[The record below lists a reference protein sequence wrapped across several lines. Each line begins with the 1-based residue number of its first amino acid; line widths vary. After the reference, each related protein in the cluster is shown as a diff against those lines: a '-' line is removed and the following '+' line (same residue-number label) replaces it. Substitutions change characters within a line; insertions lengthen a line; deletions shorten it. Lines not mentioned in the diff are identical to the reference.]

1 MKPLDR
7 DIIKNKKSTTILT
20 EEALKDVI
28 PYPSYYLDKPFQVE
42 RDILI
47 FAMRYALGR
56 MTFAPLTVIDNIKHN
71 IDLFMPNDLKI
82 LIKDIDEQASLG
94 YGMDC
99 DEKVW
104 LGFKKYLLDILED
117 KI

>member
-1 MKPLDR
+1 M
-7 DIIKNKKSTTILT
+7 
-20 EEALKDVI
+20 
-28 PYPSYYLDKPFQVE
+28 DKEFRVE

-71 IDLFMPNDLKI
+71 IDLFTANDLKI
-82 LIKDIDEQASLG
+82 LIRDIEGQADLG

-104 LGFKKYLLDILED
+104 LRFKEYLLYILED